1 MGNWEG
7 GIRVNSWVSG
17 GFLPAKVRG
26 TKYEGL
32 ACGWDWYGTFSELA
46 GIDPTDWR
54 AAAAGLPPVDSHSL
68 APVILGTGQSTR
80 KEIPI
85 GTEPRLMKIYAHE
98 NQVSTIQGVLSEDAA
113 GNLWKLLLGWV
124 EQSGWEGVHYP
135 NSTTDTCCFSTI
147 LQHSDRPPPANCPEH
162 DPCPSTA
169 GLPGVTNCT
178 AGCLYNV
185 RTDPYEYHDIS
196 AQYPEKVVELT
207 HRIEELKQSAFTPV
221 RCTGCDDG
229 FGQISCD
236 PAGNGCVVS
245 RLSSDSC
252 LCNCTPYY

>member
-1 MGNWEG
+1 MVG
-7 GIRVNSWVSG
+7 GR
-17 GFLPAKVRG
+17 
-26 TKYEGL
+26 
-32 ACGWDWYGTFSELA
+32 YGTFAELA

-85 GTEPRLMKIYAHE
+85 GTEPRLMKMYGHD
-98 NQVSTIQGVLSEDAA
+98 NQVSTIQGVLSEDAD

-124 EQSGWEGVHYP
+124 EQSGWEGLHYP

-185 RTDPYEYHDIS
+185 RSLFIAATAVCTIS
-196 AQYPEKVVELT
+196 
-207 HRIEELKQSAFTPV
+207 
-221 RCTGCDDG
+221 
-229 FGQISCD
+229 GQAISSTN
-236 PAGNGCVVS
+236 A
-245 RLSSDSC
+245 R
-252 LCNCTPYY
+252 